1 MTNTSEPKDVQ
12 VLDRPQ
18 AERRLY
24 RSTTDSVI
32 GGVCGGL
39 GDYFAVDPVWFRVG
53 FVLLALGGGSGVLIY
68 LLMWL
73 IIRPQPEGYSAPAG
87 ARGSLSGAAVI
98 GLVFIFVGT
107 VVLVNTIAPSLG
119 QYFWPVVLVV
129 GGLALLMGGL
139 NRDTH

>member
-1 MTNTSEPKDVQ
+1 MTNTSESREVE

-18 AERRLY
+18 PENRLY
-24 RSTTDSVI
+24 RSNTDRVI

-39 GDYFAVDPVWFRVG
+39 GEYFAVDPVWFRIG

-68 LLMWL
+68 LLMWVIL
-73 IIRPQPEGYSAPAG
+73 RPQPEGYTRPENV
-87 ARGSLSGAAVI
+87 RGSLPGTAVI

-107 VVLVNTIAPSLG
+107 VALVNTIAPSLG
-119 QYFWPVVLVV
+119 QYFWPAVLVI
-129 GGLALLMGGL
+129 GGLALVMGGL

>member
-1 MTNTSEPKDVQ
+1 MTNTPESSDVE
-12 VLDRPQ
+12 VLERPE

-24 RSTTDSVI
+24 RSNTDRVI

-39 GDYFAVDPVWFRVG
+39 GEYFVVDPIWFRIG

-73 IIRPQPEGYSAPAG
+73 IIRPQPEGYTPPENG
-87 ARGSLSGAAVI
+87 RGSMSGTAVI
-98 GLVFIFVGT
+98 GMVFIFVGT
-107 VVLVNTIAPSLG
+107 IALINTIAPSLG
-119 QYFWPVVLVV
+119 QYFWPAVFVL
-129 GGLALLMGGL
+129 GGLALVMGGL

>member
-1 MTNTSEPKDVQ
+1 MTNTSEPSDVQ
-12 VLDRPQ
+12 VLERPQ
-18 AERRLY
+18 TERRLY
-24 RSTTDSVI
+24 RSNTDRVI

-39 GDYFAVDPVWFRVG
+39 GEYFAVDPVWFRIG

-73 IIRPQPEGYSAPAG
+73 IVRPQPEGYSPPEDV
-87 ARGSLSGAAVI
+87 RGSLSGAAVI

-107 VVLVNTIAPSLG
+107 VALVNTIAPSLG
-119 QYFWPVVLVV
+119 QYFWPAVLVV

>member
-1 MTNTSEPKDVQ
+1 MTNTPESRDVE
-12 VLDRPQ
+12 VLQRPQ

-24 RSTTDSVI
+24 RSTTDRVI

-39 GDYFAVDPVWFRVG
+39 GEYFAVDPIWFRIG

-73 IIRPQPEGYSAPAG
+73 IIPEQPEGYTPPENG
-87 ARGSLSGAAVI
+87 RGSLSGTAVI
-98 GLVFIFVGT
+98 GMVLIFVGT
-107 VVLVNTIAPSLG
+107 IALINTFAPSLG
-119 QYFWPVVLVV
+119 QYFWPAVLVL
-129 GGLALLMGGL
+129 GGLALVMGGL